1 MMFLL
6 AYYHTTLFALC
17 SHVNIFN
24 QSECSTFWC
33 KFILI
38 NRLGPIMFL
47 FRLTLLTV
55 FSSLKQFQCRVLLT
69 TDLTARGIDA
79 RNVNFII
86 NLVSSLTFC
95 PKLALFR
102 TVIYAARLSIFN
114 HAFVSFRE
122 LLALT
127 TFENGSL
134 CQRGEKEH

>member
-1 MMFLL
+1 MFLL

-38 NRLGPIMFL
+38 IIFL
-47 FRLTLLTV
+47 STRSYYV
-55 FSSLKQFQCRVLLT
+55 FIETDAVNCYSFSLKQFQCRVLLT

-102 TVIYAARLSIFN
+102 TVI
-114 HAFVSFRE
+114 
-122 LLALT
+122 
-127 TFENGSL
+127 
-134 CQRGEKEH
+134 